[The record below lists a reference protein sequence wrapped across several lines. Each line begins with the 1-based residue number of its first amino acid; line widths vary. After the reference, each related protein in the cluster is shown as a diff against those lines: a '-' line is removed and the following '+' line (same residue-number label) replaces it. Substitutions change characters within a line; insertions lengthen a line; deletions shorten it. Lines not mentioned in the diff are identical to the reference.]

1 MAVLAAV
8 GAALA
13 GWWLVPGPGVW
24 TRLSAT
30 GAAAD
35 GARESRGRD
44 GVAGGDVAARVPLAG
59 GWRSRW
65 WLGAAGAGGAVAVAG
80 VMAGPGAAAVAIAVV
95 QVGGCVSWVARGRLT
110 RRSCARLRADVVHAG
125 ELIAGLLRVGRVPGD
140 ALAEAAADAPVLT
153 RAAAEVAVGGE
164 AASALRHA
172 VVLPGHEGLRDLAA
186 AWELSVRTGASLAP
200 ALDAA
205 AARLAC
211 DHEIARVVETE
222 LAAARL
228 AGRML
233 AVLPVVGLG
242 LSFLL
247 GGDPFGFLMGGPA
260 GWVCL
265 NVGVALACAG
275 VMWIEI
281 VAARAGVL

>member
-1 MAVLAAV
+1 MTVLAALCA
-8 GAALA
+8 GLAA
-13 GWWLVPGPGVW
+13 WWLVPGSGAW
-24 TRLSAT
+24 TRLRPSDAVPDASRARGSA
-30 GAAAD
+30 GEAGVLAAWA
-35 GARESRGRD
+35 GVRRGRRWL
-44 GVAGGDVAARVPLAG
+44 GVAA
-59 GWRSRW
+59 
-65 WLGAAGAGGAVAVAG
+65 AGGAVVAAG
-80 VMAGPGAAAVAIAVV
+80 VVAGPGAAAVAIALA
-95 QVGGCVSWVARGRLT
+95 QVGGCVAWLT
-110 RRSCARLRADVVHAG
+110 RARLERRSWARRRAEVVHAG
-125 ELIAGLLRVGRVPGD
+125 ELIAGLLRVGRVAGD

-172 VVLPGHEGLRDLAA
+172 VALPGHEGLGDLAA

-205 AARLAC
+205 AARLAS

-247 GGDPFGFLMGGPA
+247 GGDPFGFLTGGVA

-265 NVGVALACAG
+265 NLGVALVCAG
-275 VMWIEI
+275 VMWIET
-281 VAARAGVL
+281 VAAKAGGR

>member
-1 MAVLAAV
+1 MAVLAALCA
-8 GAALA
+8 GLAA
-13 GWWLVPGPGVW
+13 WWLMPGSAAFV
-24 TRLSAT
+24 RLRASEACADAERARGGG
-30 GAAAD
+30 GAVGGGWRD
-35 GARESRGRD
+35 GARRGPRGR
-44 GVAGGDVAARVPLAG
+44 
-59 GWRSRW
+59 RW
-65 WLGAAGAGGAVAVAG
+65 WPGVAAGAAVVGAG
-80 VMAGPGAAAVAIAVV
+80 VVAGPGAAAVAIALG
-95 QVGGCVSWVARGRLT
+95 QVGGCVAWLARARFG
-110 RRSCARLRADVVHAG
+110 RRSRARRRAEVVHAG
-125 ELIAGLLRVGRVPGD
+125 ELMAGLLRVGRVAGD

-172 VVLPGHEGLRDLAA
+172 MVLPGHDGLADLAA

-205 AARLAC
+205 AARLAS
-211 DHEIARVVETE
+211 DDEIARVVETE

-247 GGDPFGFLMGGPA
+247 GGDPFGFLMGGVV

-265 NVGVALACAG
+265 NLGVALACAG
-275 VMWIEI
+275 VMWIEA
-281 VAARAGVL
+281 VAAKAGGR